1 MDTSEASQEANWTEY
16 CSWDG
21 ETRWESVDRHPGT
34 FFFNSAMIGPQV
46 VVQSYDLEPGLR
58 QTLDA
63 YLEVPI

>member
-1 MDTSEASQEANWTEY
+1 
-16 CSWDG
+16 
-21 ETRWESVDRHPGT
+21 
-34 FFFNSAMIGPQV
+34 MIGPQV